1 MQNHAADR
9 PYPHRAT
16 LEVQGD
22 AGATEFEIPEHLRH
36 RPILGG
42 LVVPYITAQRP
53 EDGVFIFG
61 AIDGARQRLC
71 LIKRWCQICGRPF
84 EKPPYVFLLR
94 AGEKVVLPD
103 LETFEMV
110 TVARTA
116 EPALHPDCVPY
127 SARAC
132 PMLSGRK
139 THYRSTPAPVGKYAE
154 YPPEMDDQLGQ
165 AAEPWFS
172 LEADAYSVEITSGN
186 VAYAMVHQR
195 GHGPKPLHQANPDEN
210 P

>member
-1 MQNHAADR
+1 M
-9 PYPHRAT
+9 
-16 LEVQGD
+16 
-22 AGATEFEIPEHLRH
+22 TEFEIPEHLQH

-53 EDGVFIFG
+53 EDGMFVFG
-61 AIDGARQRLC
+61 AIDGQRQRLC
-71 LIKRWCQICGRPF
+71 LIKRWCQICGRPI

-94 AGEKVVLPD
+94 PYEKFVLPN
-103 LETFEMV
+103 LETFELV

-116 EPALHPDCVPY
+116 EPPLHPDCVPY

-139 THYRSTPAPVGKYAE
+139 THYRSTPAPIGEYAE
-154 YPPEMDDQLGQ
+154 HPADTDNRLGH
-165 AAEPWFS
+165 AAEPWLS
-172 LEADAYSVEITSGN
+172 LEAEAYSVEITSDN

-195 GHGPKPLHQANPDEN
+195 GDGTKPLHQAEPDKN
-210 P
+210 T